1 MAAEP
6 EGKRPED
13 EEEVLEEL
21 RELLAEKE
29 QEDPTTA
36 REAFE
41 LEAEELG
48 LSEEAGKI
56 GDQF

>member
-6 EGKRPED
+6 EGKRPEE

-21 RELLAEKE
+21 RELLEEKE

-56 GDQF
+56 GYES